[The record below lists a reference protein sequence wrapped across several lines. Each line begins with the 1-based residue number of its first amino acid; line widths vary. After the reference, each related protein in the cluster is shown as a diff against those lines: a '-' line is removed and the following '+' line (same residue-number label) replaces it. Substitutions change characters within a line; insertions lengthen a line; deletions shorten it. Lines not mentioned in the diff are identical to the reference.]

1 LSRRRTLGTTCLT
14 LFVSLGCSGSPDNPT
29 PVDPYPTGPTI
40 TCPTPPLPLTSN
52 NLTPIPVQYG
62 TATATGGAPPVLI
75 ACTPPSGA
83 LFPVGTTAVLCT
95 AVDNRQRTNAC
106 TFNVVVRPPAVTLG
120 LTRFLAFGDSI
131 TWGEDGDPLVSC
143 GSNNNLTTDT
153 LGRIRPRTQVPQD
166 FRYPT
171 VLQRDL
177 RNATRHR
184 RGSSAST
191 IKAALA
197 NRHRRRFP
205 RRRAS
210 AAC

>member
-1 LSRRRTLGTTCLT
+1 M
-14 LFVSLGCSGSPDNPT
+14 
-29 PVDPYPTGPTI
+29 
-40 TCPTPPLPLTSN
+40 
-52 NLTPIPVQYG
+52 
-62 TATATGGAPPVLI
+62 LI

-177 RNATRHR
+177 ATRCTSQAGLLSVDNQGSPGEPASASFPTPTRLRSLLNGGLYQAVLIMEGTNDIFYGDHSRSIR
-184 RGSSAST
+184 RSSGSS
-191 IKAALA
+191 
-197 NRHRRRFP
+197 R
-205 RRRAS
+205 
-210 AAC
+210 